1 MLNLSK
7 WSQFFKS
14 KPEPI
19 LIKKELSA
27 NEVRIERLERE
38 LKELIKCSQE
48 ADYDYNLFE
57 EKLIVLSTE
66 ISEATEEAHYSD
78 LIYRIED
85 LSDGLNRLKKETN
98 FFEQDERLD
107 LEFIDSVD
115 SDFDEESMSY
125 QDSQW

>member
-48 ADYDYNLFE
+48 SDYDYNLFE
-57 EKLIVLSTE
+57 ERLIILSAE

-85 LSDGLNRLKKETN
+85 LSDGLNKLKKETN

-125 QDSQW
+125 QNDRW